1 MQKSKRTSGKGRS
14 SGVGKA
20 RRYSYTFKLSAVEM
34 HVKKGVPQLL
44 VLKRLGMSKAVYWRW
59 LSRYRKHGPAGL
71 EGAPLGRK
79 GREQVPQAV
88 KEQIVELKR
97 SEPKRGVR
105 RISDMLG
112 RIFFMKASPET
123 VRKTLHAS
131 PCPPAPRAKVREKR
145 KYVRRSNKDESGNS
159 YVKGPR
165 LMWQSDI
172 CTFRWKKHEDVYLI
186 GFMDDF
192 SRFIVGLGVCLE
204 QTVEQV
210 LGVFRQSASDHGTPK
225 EVLTDNGRQYANWRS
240 ESQFTAELR
249 KGQIRHIRSRPHHPQ
264 TQGKI
269 ERFWKT
275 IKEEFLTKTTFR
287 DLKDL
292 QERVRLWVQYYNF
305 QRQHQALDG
314 QCPAD
319 LYYETASEV
328 RQVVEQGI
336 EANALQ
342 MAMYGIPKPPVYLVG
357 RMDQQSVMLVSE
369 SGRLKLQ
376 VNDIGSLEKQEVVY
390 PQDKQNNIM
399 GGDRKNGE
407 AQGNGSET
415 PEEGN
420 GETGD
425 GSGALP
431 GGAVSV
437 DGTADALGGVQGVV
451 RPVDNT
457 SVLAETGPGGDV
469 AGAGAQSEPGEGV
482 GVAGPASGVAGG
494 TGEGTVDAAVSGT
507 PAEPACAAVGVDCGE
522 GQVNGNET
530 STERG
535 IDERRNG
542 GETKLGHFAGP
553 ERPDDGSASGGDAG
567 GLPEDVL
574 RVGEEG
580 AVSDGGLT
588 GGWGRRPSRKWGR
601 PGEGGPQE
609 GGGPVETGVNRG
621 PRVPACPPGA
631 ECLCGETAA
640 GRSEEP

>member
-1 MQKSKRTSGKGRS
+1 MQKSKRTPGKGRS
-14 SGVGKA
+14 KGDGKT

-34 HVKKGVPQLL
+34 HLKKGVSQTL
-44 VLKRLGMSKAVYWRW
+44 VQKQLGMSKAVYWRW

-79 GREQVPQAV
+79 GRAQVPDAV

-97 SEPKRGVR
+97 LEPKRGVR
-105 RISDMLG
+105 RISDILG

-131 PCPPAPRAKVREKR
+131 PCPPEPRAKLRAKR
-145 KYVRRSNKDESGNS
+145 KVVKRKKQSGNDNA
-159 YVKGPR
+159 YVSGPQ

-172 CTFRWKKHEDVYLI
+172 CVFRWKKHEDVFLI
-186 GFMDDF
+186 GFLDDY
-192 SRFIVGLGVCLE
+192 SRLITGIGVYLE
-204 QTVEQV
+204 QTVERV
-210 LGVFRQSASDHGTPK
+210 LQVFRKASADLGAPK
-225 EVLTDNGRQYANWRS
+225 EILTDNGRQYASWRG
-240 ESQFTAELR
+240 ESKFTAELR

-314 QCPAD
+314 HCPAD
-319 LYYETASEV
+319 VYYETASEV
-328 RQVVEQGI
+328 RRVVEQGI

-399 GGDRKNGE
+399 EGNRENGE
-407 AQGNGSET
+407 AKGNGSET

-420 GETGD
+420 GKTGD
-425 GSGALP
+425 GNGALP
-431 GGAVSV
+431 CGAVGV
-437 DGTADALGGVQGVV
+437 DGAADALGGVQGVI
-451 RPVDNT
+451 RSVDDT
-457 SVLAETGPGGDV
+457 SVLAETGHGGDV
-469 AGAGAQSEPGEGV
+469 AGAGTESEPGEGACAV
-482 GVAGPASGVAGG
+482 TPASGAAGG
-494 TGEGTVDAAVSGT
+494 TGEGPAGAAVAGT
-507 PAEPACAAVGVDCGE
+507 PEEPACAAAGVDCGE
-522 GQVNGNET
+522 GQVNGDET

-535 IDERRNG
+535 IDERRHG
-542 GETKLGHFAGP
+542 GETELGHFAGP
-553 ERPDDGSASGGDAG
+553 ERPDDGSASSGRAG
-567 GLPEDVL
+567 CLPKDVL

-580 AVSDGGLT
+580 ADSDGGLA

-601 PGEGGPQE
+601 PGEGGPEE
-609 GGGPVETGVNRG
+609 GGGQAETGVGCG

-631 ECLCGETAA
+631 ECLHGETAT
-640 GRSEEP
+640 GRSEES